1 MDRTVKIDDRTYTV
15 APLRFGQAREI
26 FSSGKDAFDANCE
39 MVAACLNN
47 GESSDLGGKDADWTA
62 DKVKDLPYP
71 DGQALML
78 ACLEINGLKKVGEEE
93 AAQVRADSRDP
104 AGRDES

>member
-1 MDRTVKIDDRTYTV
+1 V

-47 GESSDLGGKDADWTA
+47 GESSDLGAPLPRSSRDKLSAGVAVGGNEEVWTA
-62 DKVKDLPYP
+62 ERVKDLPYP

-78 ACLEINGLKKVGEEE
+78 VCLEINGLKQVGE
-93 AAQVRADSRDP
+93 S
-104 AGRDES
+104 